1 MARSQQSSDKKAA
14 KKVKEQDAGEGK
26 LLSYLRRAG
35 TRKGIMGDSKPWLYI
50 GAATWAF
57 RLLRRL
63 AKQKPEILLLEELK
77 PGQRIIV
84 ANDRSTV
91 DVG

>member
-1 MARSQQSSDKKAA
+1 VDKKAA
-14 KKVKEQDAGEGK
+14 KKAEKAQGSEGR
-26 LLSYLRRAG
+26 LLSYLRRSG
-35 TRKGIMGDSKPWLYI
+35 TRKGFMGDSKPWLYI
-50 GAATWAF
+50 GAATWAY

-63 AKQKPEILLLEELK
+63 AQRNPEILLLEELK

-84 ANDRSTV
+84 ANDRPTV